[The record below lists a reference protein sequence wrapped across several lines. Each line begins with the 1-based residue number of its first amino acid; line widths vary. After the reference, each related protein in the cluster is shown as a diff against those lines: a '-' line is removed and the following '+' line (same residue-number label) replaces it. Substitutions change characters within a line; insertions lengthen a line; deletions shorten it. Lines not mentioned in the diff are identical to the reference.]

1 MATAHHQIV
10 FHCGRQGKPKA
21 MVPKKLLLLTIWALC
36 ACCCYGDTPSA
47 YFLEQ
52 LPWETR
58 DHLLQLQ
65 PHLSIMRL
73 TGSPIP
79 LYRPDMGDQIAYW
92 LINYD
97 HHHYAIVSAGQHT
110 GDSMLLMQGEGP
122 SPVSSLQEQ
131 ARSLHNSTCL
141 RYLVL
146 TPSPDL
152 NLACD
157 TAQGRLTLTPLA
169 ADVNVSSLWE
179 EMKMKSQHDE
189 DDMGDLDDNNTTIH
203 LHVISAMEPASFPM
217 TGMRD
222 CHIRSLGQSDGSE
235 LSVKVLCKLL
245 GVCDERGR
253 VHTHLQTDYGEVY
266 VHLKPVHEDQHP
278 RFEHDL
284 HFEVVGHHVSDGLVI
299 KRFAVEPFHRVKRQ
313 ASSYTEFTINDSH
326 LMPNYNQFKRGKC
339 QVGCGPVAW
348 AQVFGYYDR
357 RAHLGSGS
365 SASKALYRCGTD
377 GTSGDNSCVAPSY
390 NDNRMK
396 NYIGKLNDIMRTF
409 CLFGSGATLQ
419 KRMDD
424 VEGFFKQRQG
434 SSADV
439 ILEARK
445 FFLTRLVGTYS
456 DKIRDKALSYL
467 RQKWPVIVG
476 FRVSGVFS
484 QHYAVMTKYRTRTIR
499 KKKCFLF
506 FCRTRSVREYDMFL
520 HMGWGGSKNG
530 WRKAEMFMAVV
541 AKY

>member
-1 MATAHHQIV
+1 
-10 FHCGRQGKPKA
+10 
-21 MVPKKLLLLTIWALC
+21 MVSIIPLIITLWSMR
-36 ACCCYGDTPSA
+36 ACFCYGDTSST
-47 YFLEQ
+47 YFLKQ

-65 PHLSIMRL
+65 PHLNIMQL

-79 LYRPDMGDQIAYW
+79 MYRPDMGDQIAYW

-110 GDSMLLMQGEGP
+110 GDSMLQMQGEGP
-122 SPVSSLQEQ
+122 FPVSSLQEQ

-169 ADVNVSSLWE
+169 ADVNITSLWE
-179 EMKMKSQHDE
+179 EMKRKGQHDDGE
-189 DDMGDLDDNNTTIH
+189 LGGLGDNRVIQLH
-203 LHVISAMEPASFPM
+203 LISALEPASFPM

-266 VHLKPVHEDQHP
+266 VHLKPVHEDQHT

-299 KRFAVEPFHRVKRQ
+299 KRFAVEPSHRVKRQ
-313 ASSYTEFTINDSH
+313 ASSYTSYSIDESH
-326 LMPNYNQFKRGKC
+326 LMPDYNQFSWGKC

-365 SASKALYRCGTD
+365 SASKALYRCGAD
-377 GTSGDNSCVAPSY
+377 GTTGNNSCVAPSN
-390 NDNRMK
+390 NDNRMR
-396 NYIGKLNDIMRTF
+396 NYTGKLNGILRTF
-409 CLFGSGATLQ
+409 CFGEDNGATYQ

-434 SSADV
+434 SSAHV
-439 ILEARK
+439 ILETRT
-445 FFLTRLVGTYS
+445 FILTRLVGIYS
-456 DKIRDKALSYL
+456 DEIRDEALSYL

-499 KKKCFLF
+499 KKKCFLWW
-506 FCRTRSVREYDMFL
+506 CWYSTVHEYDMFL
-520 HMGWGGSKNG
+520 HMGWGGSSNG